1 MIDVLAIL
9 PAEAVE
15 AAVATEAEASIAEV
29 ELPFIL
35 EASTVA
41 LQKY

>member
-1 MIDVLAIL
+1 MCLGSTMMDVLAIL

-15 AAVATEAEASIAEV
+15 AAASIAEV

-41 LQKY
+41 L